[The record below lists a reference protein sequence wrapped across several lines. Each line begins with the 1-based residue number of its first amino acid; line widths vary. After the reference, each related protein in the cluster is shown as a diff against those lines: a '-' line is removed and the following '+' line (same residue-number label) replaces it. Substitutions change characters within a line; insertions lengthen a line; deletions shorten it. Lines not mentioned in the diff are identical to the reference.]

1 MAKVCVPIIKLHYNE
16 EDTFDLG
23 LAEII
28 DEEGVYAEDEF
39 TYTMRISVEDIA
51 RRKSL
56 EDKIRRQLPSD
67 KADRIVKIL
76 EENDWDVSFFVDTW

>member
-1 MAKVCVPIIKLHYNE
+1 MARVCVPIIKLHYNE
-16 EDTFDLG
+16 EDTFDLD

-28 DEEGVYAEDEF
+28 DEDVYANEEF
-39 TYTMRISVEDIA
+39 TYTMRISVEDTS

-56 EDKIRRQLPSD
+56 EDKIRRQLPAD
-67 KADRIVKIL
+67 KADRILKIL

>member
-1 MAKVCVPIIKLHYNE
+1 MARVCVPIIKVHYNE

-28 DEEGVYAEDEF
+28 DEEGVYADEEF
-39 TYTMRISVEDIA
+39 TCTMRINVQDTA
-51 RRKSL
+51 GRKSL

-67 KADRIVKIL
+67 RADRILKIL
-76 EENDWDVSFFVDTW
+76 EENDWDVSFFVDTR

>member
-1 MAKVCVPIIKLHYNE
+1 MARVCVPINKLHYNE
-16 EDTFDLG
+16 EDTFDLD

-28 DEEGVYAEDEF
+28 DEEGVYANEEF
-39 TYTMRISVEDIA
+39 THTMRISVEDTA
-51 RRKSL
+51 RRKAL